1 MATDDLSLEEF
12 GDSTAL
18 TLAEQFRM
26 EGREEG
32 SLRASQ
38 RLVLDAL
45 DLRFGP
51 VPAGLREAIES
62 ISNPEKL
69 RSLLRAAIVADS
81 IESFS
86 AGL

>member
-1 MATDDLSLEEF
+1 MASRRQ
-12 GDSTAL
+12 A
-18 TLAEQFRM
+18 
-26 EGREEG
+26 
-32 SLRASQ
+32 
-38 RLVLDAL
+38 VLDAL

-69 RSLLRAAIVADS
+69 RSLHRAAIVADS